1 MSVSYSDSWN
11 AQSFKTRPGML
22 SGPAALRGLTFRRD
36 LLTSTMFNL
45 GGSTSDEKASLV
57 LGKVLRASNR
67 A

>member
-1 MSVSYSDSWN
+1 M
-11 AQSFKTRPGML
+11 SFKTRPGML